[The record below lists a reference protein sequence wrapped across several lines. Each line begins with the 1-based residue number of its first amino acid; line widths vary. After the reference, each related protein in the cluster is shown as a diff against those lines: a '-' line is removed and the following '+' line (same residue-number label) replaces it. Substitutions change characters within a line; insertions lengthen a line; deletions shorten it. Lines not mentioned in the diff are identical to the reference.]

1 MPASRDKPAAPE
13 YRVNE
18 RIRIPR
24 VLVIDEN
31 GVALGEMATFEAL
44 ALAQERDL
52 DLVEVAPTQRPPV
65 TRIMDYGRW
74 RYEQARKERE
84 ARKHAGS
91 SETKEVQLSIRI
103 GPADLETKTRR
114 ARQFLG
120 EGHRV
125 KLSLRFRGREV
136 SRPAMG
142 RELLD
147 RVVADL
153 TDVGKAVNDPLL
165 EGKQLNLV
173 LAPIKTNS
181 GSTEVVPANI

>member
-1 MPASRDKPAAPE
+1 MPASQDKPTGPE

-31 GVALGEMATFEAL
+31 GTALGELPTSEAL
-44 ALAQERDL
+44 QMARDRGL
-52 DLVEVAPTQRPPV
+52 DLVEVAPNQRPPV

-84 ARKHAGS
+84 SRKHAGG
-91 SETKEVQLSIRI
+91 SELKEVQLSVRI
-103 GPADLETKTRR
+103 GAADLETKTRH
-114 ARQFLG
+114 ARRFLS
-120 EGHRV
+120 EDDRV

-136 SRPAMG
+136 SRLAMG
-142 RELLD
+142 RDLLN

-153 TDVGKAVNDPLL
+153 ADAGTPVNDPLL

-173 LAPIKTNS
+173 LAPIK
-181 GSTEVVPANI
+181 GGGHGAPVPVQA